1 MELDTNYL
9 KQITDII
16 KNARTKVETT
26 VNSELIILY
35 WNIGRIIKTQIL
47 GDNKPEYGKSIIQ
60 NLSQELVFEYGRG
73 YSQRNLFNMVKL
85 YEVIGDE
92 KILHTLCTKLTWS
105 HFRKLIYIKEPLKME
120 FYATMVLNERW
131 SVRELDERI
140 NSQLY
145 ERTNLSKKPEITI
158 ANDLQLLRDEK
169 KMSTALVLKD
179 PYVLDFLDL
188 KDSYSEKD
196 LESAIIAELERFILE
211 MGRDFTFVGRQVRLI
226 FQDVDY
232 YIDLL
237 LYHRKLR
244 CLVVVE
250 LKLGKFKPEYKG
262 QVELYLNYLEKY
274 EMNEGE
280 NPPIGIILCSSK
292 EAEVVELM
300 KLDEARIHVAE
311 VITRTLAQKLPE
323 AIDNAKTL
331 LEQRKLY
338 TEDK

>member
-1 MELDTNYL
+1 MELDKNYL

-16 KNARTKVETT
+16 KKARNKVEVA
-26 VNSELIILY
+26 VNSELVLLY
-35 WNIGRIIKTQIL
+35 WNVGKVIKTQIL
-47 GDNKPEYGKSIIQ
+47 EDNKPEYGKNVIQ
-60 NLSQELVFEYGRG
+60 NLSRELVSEYGRG

-85 YEVIGDE
+85 FEVFEDE
-92 KILHTLCTKLTWS
+92 SILHTLCTKLTWS

-120 FYATMVLNERW
+120 FYTTLALNEHW
-131 SVRELDERI
+131 SVRELDDRI

-145 ERTNLSKKPEITI
+145 ERTSLSKKSELTI
-158 ANDLQLLRDEK
+158 ANDLQLLRDK
-169 KMSTALVLKD
+169 KRMSTALALRD
-179 PYVLDFLDL
+179 PYILDFLDL

-211 MGRDFTFVGRQVRLI
+211 MGRDFTFVGRQVRLT
-226 FQDVDY
+226 FKDVDY

-300 KLDEARIHVAE
+300 RLDEARIHVAE
-311 VITRTLAQKLPE
+311 VITRALAQKLPE
-323 AIDNAKTL
+323 AIDNAKIL
-331 LEQRKLY
+331 MEQRKSY
-338 TEDK
+338 MENE

>member
-1 MELDTNYL
+1 MELDKNYL

-16 KNARTKVETT
+16 KNTRNNVEIL
-26 VNSELIILY
+26 VNSELVLLY
-35 WNIGRIIKTQIL
+35 WNVGKVIKTQIL
-47 GDNKPEYGKSIIQ
+47 EENKPEYGKSVIQ
-60 NLSQELVFEYGRG
+60 NLSRELVSEYGRG

-85 YEVIGDE
+85 YEVFGDE
-92 KILHTLCTKLTWS
+92 SILHTLCTKLTWS

-120 FYATMVLNERW
+120 FYTTLALNEHW
-131 SVRELDERI
+131 SVRKLDERI

-145 ERTNLSKKPEITI
+145 ERTSLSKNSEITI
-158 ANDLQLLRDEK
+158 ANDLQKLRDEK
-169 KMSTALVLKD
+169 RMSTALVLRD

-211 MGRDFTFVGRQVRLI
+211 MGRDFTFVGRQVRLT
-226 FQDVDY
+226 FKDVDY

-300 KLDEARIHVAE
+300 RLDETRIHVAE
-311 VITRTLAQKLPE
+311 VITRALAQKLPE
-323 AIDNAKTL
+323 AIDNAKIL
-331 LEQRKLY
+331 MEQRKSY
-338 TEDK
+338 MDNE

>member
-16 KNARTKVETT
+16 NNARNRVETT
-26 VNSELIILY
+26 VNSELVILY
-35 WNIGRIIKTQIL
+35 WNVGKIIKTQIL
-47 GDNKPEYGKSIIQ
+47 RDDKPEYGKSVIR
-60 NLSQELVFEYGRG
+60 NLSQELVSEYGRG

-85 YEVIGDE
+85 YEVFGNE

-145 ERTNLSKKPEITI
+145 ERTNLSKQPELTI

-169 KMSTALVLKD
+169 KMSTDLVLKD

-211 MGRDFTFVGRQVRLI
+211 MGRDFTFVGRQVRLT

-232 YIDLL
+232 YVDLL

-338 TEDK
+338 TEDE

>member
-9 KQITDII
+9 KQIPDII
-16 KNARTKVETT
+16 NNARNRVETT
-26 VNSELIILY
+26 VNSELVILY
-35 WNIGRIIKTQIL
+35 WNVGKIIKTQIL
-47 GDNKPEYGKSIIQ
+47 RDDKPEYGKSVIR
-60 NLSQELVFEYGRG
+60 NLSQELVSEYGRG

-85 YEVIGDE
+85 YEVFGNE

-145 ERTNLSKKPEITI
+145 ERTNLSKQPELTI

-169 KMSTALVLKD
+169 KMSTDLVLKD

-211 MGRDFTFVGRQVRLI
+211 MGRDFAFVGRQVRLT

-232 YIDLL
+232 YVDLL

-338 TEDK
+338 TEDE

>member
-1 MELDTNYL
+1 
-9 KQITDII
+9 
-16 KNARTKVETT
+16 
-26 VNSELIILY
+26 
-35 WNIGRIIKTQIL
+35 
-47 GDNKPEYGKSIIQ
+47 
-60 NLSQELVFEYGRG
+60 
-73 YSQRNLFNMVKL
+73 MVKL
-85 YEVIGDE
+85 YEVFGNE

-105 HFRKLIYIKEPLKME
+105 HFPKLIYIKEPLKME

-145 ERTNLSKKPEITI
+145 ERTNFSKKPELTI
-158 ANDLQLLRDEK
+158 ANDLQFLRDERR
-169 KMSTALVLKD
+169 MSSDLVLKD

-211 MGRDFTFVGRQVRLI
+211 MGRDFTFVGCQVRLT

-232 YIDLL
+232 YVDLL

-262 QVELYLNYLEKY
+262 YGKLRIIKVKLNY
-274 EMNEGE
+274 
-280 NPPIGIILCSSK
+280 I
-292 EAEVVELM
+292 
-300 KLDEARIHVAE
+300 
-311 VITRTLAQKLPE
+311 
-323 AIDNAKTL
+323 
-331 LEQRKLY
+331 
-338 TEDK
+338 

>member
-1 MELDTNYL
+1 MELNINYL

-16 KNARTKVETT
+16 KNARNKVETT
-26 VNSELIILY
+26 VNSELVILY

-47 GDNKPEYGKSIIQ
+47 GDNKPEYGKGVIQ
-60 NLSQELVFEYGRG
+60 NLSQELVLEYGRG

-85 YEVIGDE
+85 YEVFDDE

-145 ERTNLSKKPEITI
+145 ERTNLSKKPELTI
-158 ANDLQLLRDEK
+158 ENDLQLLRDEK
-169 KMSTALVLKD
+169 KMSTDLVLKD

-211 MGRDFTFVGRQVRLI
+211 MGRDFTFVGRQVRLT

-232 YIDLL
+232 YVDLL

-311 VITRTLAQKLPE
+311 VITRALARKLPE

-331 LEQRKLY
+331 LEQRRLY
-338 TEDK
+338 TEDE